1 VFVDHINNFETQ
13 DFVQNKD
20 LLMLK
25 FCAESKTP
33 RYFLKKCWI
42 ETLKILLNSKLYKMM
57 STPELL
63 EISKKLE
70 DLTPKKFNSHLTL
83 DDKIRILDYLINSVY
98 ETNQIKE
105 IVKNELERKFELK
118 REKSALDYE

>member
-25 FCAESKTP
+25 FCA
-33 RYFLKKCWI
+33 
-42 ETLKILLNSKLYKMM
+42 YKMM